1 MRCGIVIPA
10 YKEENRIKP
19 TLEEYGKFFTERSKI
34 WLDTDFQ
41 ILVSVNGPKD
51 GTINIIKEMMIKYPI
66 IRYIYTSENGKGNAV
81 KLGFDYFIKEG
92 TREYIGFVDADN
104 STDPNEYF
112 KLFLR
117 CFLLNKNII
126 ANRYDKESILNPP
139 PGIKRRLASRTFNFI
154 VRSLFPSLN
163 VRDSQCG
170 AKVFLACDMKKVVSL
185 LTMTQWA
192 FDVELLLLLNKAK
205 CKVIEVPT
213 TWTSKDYSHITLGGT
228 SLKML
233 FSLFRLRLVHSPFK
247 GFIRLYNKIPERY
260 KFHHYV

>member
-117 CFLLNKNII
+117 CFLLNKNVI

-139 PGIKRRLASRTFNFI
+139 PGLKRILTSRIFNFI
-154 VRSLFPSLN
+154 VRSLFPSLH

-170 AKVFLACDMKKVVSL
+170 AKIFLTEDINKVVPL
-185 LTMTQWA
+185 LTMTQWS
-192 FDVELLLLLNKAK
+192 FDVELLYLLKKNGY
-205 CKVIEVPT
+205 KVIETST
-213 TWTSKDYSHITLGGT
+213 TWSSKDQSKVTLGGT

-233 FSLFRLRLVHSPFK
+233 FSLFRLRLMHSPFK
-247 GFIRLYNKIPERY
+247 GFIRLYNKIPESW